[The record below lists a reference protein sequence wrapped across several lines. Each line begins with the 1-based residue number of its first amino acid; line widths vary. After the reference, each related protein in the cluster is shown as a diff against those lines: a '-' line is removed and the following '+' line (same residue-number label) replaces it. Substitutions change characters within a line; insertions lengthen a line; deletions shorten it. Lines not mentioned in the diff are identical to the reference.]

1 MDSDVMVTIGIPVY
15 NAGRYLKNAIDS
27 VLSQTCRD
35 FEVLITIDG
44 STDDS
49 ADIAGRYA
57 DPRIRTIVSDENKG
71 VSYRIN
77 QQVCM
82 ARGHF
87 FARMDADDIMFPD
100 RIEKQ
105 VEFMQKNPD
114 IDAIGSQAVV
124 IDVDNKII
132 GFRESD
138 TVFSSS
144 SIREKILFIH
154 PTVFGRT
161 DWFRKNPYSEDLA
174 GVEDFY
180 LWNTTFRRSRFH
192 VLDIP
197 LMFYRDPPVTLNSTY
212 PARQKQMRRALVR
225 LHRNSVMSAFTF
237 CKLYLLSMLK
247 SVIYKFLWKVNLSDK
262 LVSGRNI
269 PVPSDKLPFY
279 SDMLENMIRTDHP

>member
-1 MDSDVMVTIGIPVY
+1 
-15 NAGRYLKNAIDS
+15 
-27 VLSQTCRD
+27 
-35 FEVLITIDG
+35 VLITIDG
-44 STDDS
+44 ATDDS
-49 ADIAGRYA
+49 ADIACRYT
-57 DPRIRTIVSDENKG
+57 DPRIRTIISDENRG

-77 QQVCM
+77 QQVNM

-105 VEFMQKNPD
+105 VKFMHENPG
-114 IDAIGSQAVV
+114 IDVIGSQAVI
-124 IDVDNKII
+124 IDGDNKII

-144 SIREKILFIH
+144 SIRKKILFIH

-180 LWNTTFRRSRFH
+180 LWNTTFRRSGFH

-212 PARQKQMRRALVR
+212 LLRQKQMRRTLIR
-225 LHRNSVMSAFTF
+225 LHRNSLMSACMFYKF
-237 CKLYLLSMLK
+237 YLRSMLK
-247 SVIYKFLWKVNLSDK
+247 SLIYKFLWTVNLSDK

-269 PVPSDKLPFY
+269 PVPYDKLPFY
-279 SDMLENMIRTDHP
+279 ADMLENMIRTDHP

>member
-1 MDSDVMVTIGIPVY
+1 MVTIGIPVY

-27 VLSQTCRD
+27 VLSQTFLD

-44 STDDS
+44 ATDDS
-49 ADIAGRYA
+49 ADIACRYT
-57 DPRIRTIVSDENKG
+57 DPRVRTVISDENRG
-71 VSYRIN
+71 ISYRIN
-77 QQVCM
+77 QQVHM

-105 VEFMQKNPD
+105 VKFMHENPE
-114 IDAIGSQAVV
+114 IDVIGSQAVI
-124 IDVDNKII
+124 IDGDNKII

-144 SIREKILFIH
+144 SIRKKILFIH

-180 LWNTTFRRSRFH
+180 LWNTTFRRSGFH

-212 PARQKQMRRALVR
+212 LLRQKQMRRALVR
-225 LHRNSVMSAFTF
+225 LRRNSLMSACMFYKF
-237 CKLYLLSMLK
+237 YLRSMLK

-279 SDMLENMIRTDHP
+279 VDMLENMIRKDHP

>member
-1 MDSDVMVTIGIPVY
+1 MVTIGIPVY
-15 NAGRYLKNAIDS
+15 NADRYLKNAIDS
-27 VLSQTCRD
+27 VLSQTFRD

-44 STDDS
+44 AKDDS
-49 ADIAGRYA
+49 ADIAYRYT
-57 DPRIRTIVSDENKG
+57 DPRIRTIISDENRG
-71 VSYRIN
+71 VAYRIN
-77 QQVCM
+77 QQVQM
-82 ARGHF
+82 ARGNF

-105 VEFMQKNPD
+105 VKFMHENPE
-114 IDAIGSQAVV
+114 IDVIGSQAVI
-124 IDVDNKII
+124 IDGDNKII
-132 GFRESD
+132 GFRKSD

-144 SIREKILFIH
+144 SIRKKILFIH

-161 DWFRKNPYSEDLA
+161 DWFRKNPYSEDLT

-180 LWNTTFRRSRFH
+180 LWNMTFRRSRFH

-212 PARQKQMRRALVR
+212 IARQKQMRRALIR
-225 LHRNSVMSAFTF
+225 LHRNSFMSACMF
-237 CKLYLLSMLK
+237 CEFYLRSMLK

-279 SDMLENMIRTDHP
+279 SEMLENIIRTDHP

>member
-1 MDSDVMVTIGIPVY
+1 VY
-15 NAGRYLKNAIDS
+15 NAGRYLKIAIDS
-27 VLSQTCRD
+27 VLSQTFRD

-44 STDDS
+44 ATDDS
-49 ADIAGRYA
+49 ADIAGRFT
-57 DPRIRTIVSDENKG
+57 DPRIRMIVSDENRG
-71 VSYRIN
+71 ISYRIN

-82 ARGHF
+82 ARGYF
-87 FARMDADDIMFPD
+87 FSRMDADDIMFPE

-105 VEFMQKNPD
+105 VNFMFENPD
-114 IDAIGSQAVV
+114 IDVIGSQAVV
-124 IDVDNKII
+124 IDGDNKII

-138 TVFSSS
+138 TVFSLS

-197 LMFYRDPPVTLNSTY
+197 LMFYRDPPVTLNTTY
-212 PARQKQMRRALVR
+212 IARQKLMRSALVR
-225 LHRNSVMSAFTF
+225 LHRTSLMSACMF
-237 CKLYLLSMLK
+237 CKFYLRSMLK

-269 PVPSDKLPFY
+269 PLPSDKLPFY
-279 SDMLENMIRTDHP
+279 SGLLENMIRTDHP